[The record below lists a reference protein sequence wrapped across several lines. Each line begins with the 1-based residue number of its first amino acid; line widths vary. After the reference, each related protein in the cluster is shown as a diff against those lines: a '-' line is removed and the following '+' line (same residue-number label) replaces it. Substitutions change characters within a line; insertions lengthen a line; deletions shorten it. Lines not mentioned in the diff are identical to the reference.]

1 MSESTPNVPS
11 DAGDIVM
18 EMAEDGD
25 DAPTCVVHAMDQSR
39 EAKARRMSALDV
51 QSQMKGIAMEFANNG
66 IIPDKTIQLAER
78 RASAK
83 RRRSSA
89 RVSFISKDTQD
100 KVELTWKEEVLK
112 NFLSRTFLYA
122 LMWVIWLIV
131 GTIFYCLRL
140 NLTVS
145 KGFYQ
150 SVNVGYSVGWG
161 DISEIA
167 SEVQLFSTIYVCVG
181 ASFVGAGLG
190 FFAEG
195 VVADVD
201 NWYVNAQQQALYDL
215 RQERTHSW
223 IMVTVYWFAF
233 HWEKVRAILLWLGFI
248 IIGTAVA
255 CDVNDWPFITGLY
268 FSTSSLSTGGLV
280 ALPSDADDWTYG
292 MLGLYGALGIPL
304 MALAMGT
311 LAGFFINVG
320 DIEDTY
326 NDMKQPVTDEELE
339 ILQDLDL
346 VDDDGQLDRLE
357 FIILCMVRMGT
368 DPALI
373 HGIKGYFDEVDEN
386 GDGKLSIEELRG
398 AASKKNKTNSLR
410 NIKKIHALGVKVD
423 NFHHPVVSW
432 LDSTFAYGHE
442 GHEHKEAEHEE
453 AEEPET
459 QKEEQSLT
467 AHEV

>member
-1 MSESTPNVPS
+1 MSEMSGITPNVPS
-11 DAGDIVM
+11 DAGDIAI
-18 EMAEDGD
+18 EMAEHDN
-25 DAPTCVVHAMDQSR
+25 DAPTGVVRAMDQSR

-66 IIPDKTIQLAER
+66 IVPDKTKQLAER
-78 RASAK
+78 RADSK
-83 RRRSSA
+83 RKRSSV
-89 RVSFISKDTQD
+89 RMSSTLKDTED
-100 KVELTWKEEVLK
+100 KEELTFKEEALK
-112 NFLSRTFLYA
+112 FFLSRTFLYA

-131 GTIFYCLRL
+131 GTVFYCLRL

-215 RQERTHSW
+215 RQERTRSW
-223 IMVTVYWFAF
+223 IMATVFWFAF
-233 HWEKVRAILLWLGFI
+233 HWEKVRAILLWLVFI
-248 IIGTAVA
+248 IVGTAVA

-280 ALPSDADDWTYG
+280 ALPTDAEDWTYG
-292 MLGLYGALGIPL
+292 MLGLYGAIGIPL
-304 MALAMGT
+304 MAIAMGT

-326 NDMKQPVTDEELE
+326 NDIKQPVTDEELD
-339 ILQDLDL
+339 ILEDLGL
-346 VDDDGQLDRLE
+346 VDDDGHLDKLE
-357 FIILCMVRMGT
+357 FIIMCMVRMGT

-373 HGIKGYFDEVDEN
+373 HGIKEYFDEVDVN
-386 GDGKLSIEELRG
+386 HDGKLSIEELHS
-398 AASKKNKTNSLR
+398 AASRKNKR
-410 NIKKIHALGVKVD
+410 NNLSDIKKIHALGVKVN

-432 LDSTFAYGHE
+432 LDSTFSYGHE
-442 GHEHKEAEHEE
+442 DYEHKEAELEE
-453 AEEPET
+453 VGEPET
-459 QKEEQSLT
+459 QE
-467 AHEV
+467 A